1 MIPFTI
7 TLKDRRHRILSKSVR
22 SNQLGGGTFGCRGCG
37 NFRPKIFFLFL
48 IGVGPPI
55 FHPWPPMMRGF
66 VSFSLAFGSVSR
78 SRYIAVAGV
87 AEADVSLEIFSM
99 SQSDGLAP
107 MANSPDLYSENQGDD
122 IAMKVAPSRGDASTW
137 AQRSWTAFDETTDL

>member
-1 MIPFTI
+1 M
-7 TLKDRRHRILSKSVR
+7 
-22 SNQLGGGTFGCRGCG
+22 
-37 NFRPKIFFLFL
+37 
-48 IGVGPPI
+48 
-55 FHPWPPMMRGF
+55 
-66 VSFSLAFGSVSR
+66 